1 MKITKDTMLIDALKM
16 GNTQAMAEVLYGFG
30 MHCLGCILANNE
42 TVGEAAA
49 AHNIDEDKMIKAL
62 NEACDKKQSTLE
74 HGAMVAQRT
83 LTPLM

>member
-1 MKITKDTMLIDALKM
+1 MKITKDTLLMDALKM

-49 AHNIDEDKMIKAL
+49 AHNIDEEEMLKAL
-62 NEACDKKQSTLE
+62 NEACNKK
-74 HGAMVAQRT
+74 
-83 LTPLM
+83 